1 MVSAYLTRDNAL
13 AESTI
18 HRCPHCDQRITAP
31 RYMRRVHQ
39 CERGGQDGEQRVRED
54 LQARMGRR

>member
-31 RYMRRVHQ
+31 RYLRRVHHF
-39 CERGGQDGEQRVRED
+39 ERGGQDGESLRERVPDNLERP
-54 LQARMGRR
+54 